1 MTATKPI
8 IFQNYKELLMNNKD
22 FFSKFNRIKLNVNLE
37 KITIDE
43 ITKQINEIKNNNSIL
58 IICNTIKES
67 LEIYNNL
74 KSDNSYYLSTN
85 ILPIDRKKKISEI
98 EKKLKNDEKII
109 VVSTQLIEAGVDL
122 DFDTVFRDIA
132 QLDSIIQASGRC
144 NRNSNKNM
152 GTVYVRNIVDERGIS
167 FSKYIY
173 STTSLE
179 TTMKIFQNKKIIE
192 EKDFKDIIEDYY
204 QILKNN
210 TSYEESEKF
219 YESMKKLNFKDNSET
234 SINDF
239 SLINEKEPKIDVYF
253 IIDEKSEELYN
264 EYCNIIQIK
273 DYDQKRNKFL
283 NIKSELSNYTL
294 AVPLKYLNILKIA
307 TTKDFIPHL
316 NRIESE
322 QYYNFD
328 TGIKKE
334 VITDTFE
341 LI

>member
-1 MTATKPI
+1 M
-8 IFQNYKELLMNNKD
+8 
-22 FFSKFNRIKLNVNLE
+22 
-37 KITIDE
+37 
-43 ITKQINEIKNNNSIL
+43 
-58 IICNTIKES
+58 
-67 LEIYNNL
+67 
-74 KSDNSYYLSTN
+74 
-85 ILPIDRKKKISEI
+85 
-98 EKKLKNDEKII
+98 
-109 VVSTQLIEAGVDL
+109 
-122 DFDTVFRDIA
+122 FRDIA

-144 NRNSNKNM
+144 NRNSNKDI

-179 TTMKIFQNKKIIE
+179 TTTKIFQNKKIIE
-192 EKDFKDIIEDYY
+192 EKDFKDIIENYY